1 MGYYN
6 TFVVRIWSDEQ
17 GLSRGHIEHVL
28 THDNLVFGDPLA
40 VVEFIRIHLGPPPSF
55 IPPSDEEGKEEE
67 LPELGLD
74 AGMGE
79 PPDV

>member
-17 GLSRGHIEHVL
+17 GLSRGNIEHVL
-28 THDNLVFGDPLA
+28 SHDNLVFGDPMA

-55 IPPSDEEGKEEE
+55 IPSSDEEGKEEE
-67 LPELGLD
+67 MPDVGLD
-74 AGMGE
+74 TGAGVPE
-79 PPDV
+79 V